1 MKLMK
6 LMKLKKF
13 INPKI
18 LLLIVFIS
26 FILLICIINNFNNST
41 IVYDL
46 YNGDKWDSYR
56 FGDIYR
62 GFFYCSYR
70 NCENLPLQGIC
81 SNNSNLH
88 EDIKKGKCLD
98 WMKNEWPL
106 NYLENIDKL
115 YPDSYASKYVRYS
128 GFPNSFK
135 IEDTNILKKIL
146 NESSYNKPSENTLV
160 IHLRLGDVVKDTN
173 YSYDILYYKELYEKI
188 KNNRKIK
195 KVDIVTGLHKN
206 ENIKES
212 SDKLNEIKHI
222 FDNDYPTEVI
232 ITKNPDKDLY
242 YMCHSKF
249 FSRSGGGYSDII
261 CDYLS
266 KDNTVKIYKK

>member
-1 MKLMK
+1 MEKIK
-6 LMKLKKF
+6 RIINIYKYEIIIF
-13 INPKI
+13 IILISLISIFIIKI
-18 LLLIVFIS
+18 L
-26 FILLICIINNFNNST
+26 NNST
-41 IVYDL
+41 IEYDL
-46 YNGDKWDSYR
+46 YNGDKWDNYR

-70 NCENLPLQGIC
+70 NCKNLPLQGIC

-88 EDIKKGKCLD
+88 EEIKKGKCLY

-106 NYLENIDKL
+106 NYLENIEKL

-135 IEDTNILKKIL
+135 IEDINILKKIL

-160 IHLRLGDVVKDTN
+160 IHLRLGDVVKDTD

-188 KNNRKIK
+188 KNNSKIK

-249 FSRSGGGYSDII
+249 FSRSGGGYSNII

-266 KDNTVKIYKK
+266 KDNTVTIYKK